1 MTFALPTFF
10 HKTVFAAAILAGAS
24 LSSHAYSFECVS
36 GAVSPATD
44 SVGCT
49 NVGESLAT
57 WSLAGSVLTISNAA
71 GAGNGSFI
79 SGISFDTSV
88 GQSVS
93 LISPQMAG
101 VIFTTGGGAHLPA
114 SLGWTIDS
122 DFQANKKPSVNG
134 VNAGESVSF
143 LLGGVSLSNI
153 NNGSFKFGLHI
164 QGLPEG
170 RSEKLITAVPEASS
184 YAMVLAGLLVVG
196 AIARRKS

>member
-1 MTFALPTFF
+1 MTFALPRFF
-10 HKTVFAAAILAGAS
+10 YKSVFLTAMLAGAS
-24 LSSHAYSFECVS
+24 LNAQAYSFECVS
-36 GAVSPATD
+36 GAVTPSTD

-49 NVGESLAT
+49 HVGETLAS
-57 WSLAGSVLTISNAA
+57 WSLAGNVLTISNAA
-71 GAGNGSFI
+71 SAGNGSFI
-79 SGISFDTSV
+79 SGISFDTSL

-101 VIFTTGGGAHLPA
+101 VLFTTGGGAHLPA

-143 LLGGVSLSNI
+143 LLGGVNLSNI
-153 NNGSFKFGLHI
+153 SNGSFKFGLHL

-170 RSEKLITAVPEASS
+170 RSEKLISAVPEASS
-184 YAMVLAGLLVVG
+184 YAMVMAGLLVVG
-196 AIARRKS
+196 AIVRRKS